1 MSYTIRNLREVE
13 DLAAKHGF
21 GDVQEARFPRTD
33 LEARSTGLAYLIL
46 RPGKRS
52 AFGHRHKEA
61 EEIYVVLAGTGRI
74 KLDDDVVDIRPL
86 DSIRMAPGV
95 TRALEAPPAAPSG
108 AAGRRAAPAPAGPAP
123 RAWTPSVSAP
133 ATRTTRRW
141 CRTSGRTD
149 PP

>member
-21 GDVQEARFPRTD
+21 GEVQEARFARGD
-33 LEARSTGLAYLIL
+33 LEAEKTGLMYLIL

-61 EEIYVVLAGTGRI
+61 EEIYVVLAGSGRI
-74 KLDDDVVDIRPL
+74 KLDEDIVALRPL

-95 TRALEAPPAAPSG
+95 TRALEA
-108 AAGRRAAPAPAGPAP
+108 GPEGLEVLAFGP
-123 RAWTPSVSAP
+123 RHENDAEMVADFWPQEP
-133 ATRTTRRW
+133 
-141 CRTSGRTD
+141 
-149 PP
+149 